1 MKLGIEE
8 RNIRKRE
15 ESKEKVPL
23 VPLYQVTS
31 DEFVVDGLGYI
42 RMFDNYR

>member
-23 VPLYQVTS
+23 VPLLTS

-42 RMFDNYR
+42 RMLDNYR